1 MRDNFRNLR
10 LNQLARSLTT
20 FEAAR
25 LEARPQRGWSKA
37 IREGLGMSLEE
48 VGKALG
54 QSKKRILDFEHA
66 EAEDRITLRSLRRV
80 ANAMNCE
87 LVYALVPKSGSIIE
101 LAEKLRQR
109 REHTQEQQTRD
120 RVRQDVLGV
129 EHTMAL
135 ENQAAGEVDRLIE
148 EETKRRLK
156 KK

>member
-1 MRDNFRNLR
+1 MRDDFRNLR
-10 LNQLARSLTT
+10 LNQLVRSLST

-25 LEARPQRGWSKA
+25 LQARPQRGWLRA
-37 IREGLGMSLEE
+37 IREGLNMSLEE

-66 EAEDRITLRSLRRV
+66 EADDRITLKSLRRV
-80 ANAMNCE
+80 AGAMDCE

-101 LAEKLRQR
+101 LAEQHRQR
-109 REHTQEQQTRD
+109 RKSRVEQKTRD
-120 RVRQDVLGV
+120 RVREDVLGV

-135 ENQAAGEVDRLIE
+135 ENQATGGVDRLIE

>member
-10 LNQLARSLTT
+10 LNQVARSLSS
-20 FEAAR
+20 FETAR
-25 LEARPQRGWSKA
+25 SEARPQRGWLRA
-37 IREGLGMSLEE
+37 IREALRMSLEE
-48 VGKALG
+48 VGRALG

-66 EAEDRITLRSLRRV
+66 EAEDRITLKSLRRV
-80 ANAMNCE
+80 ASAMDCE

-101 LAEKLRQR
+101 LAEKHRQR
-109 REHTQEQQTRD
+109 HEKNEERQTRD
-120 RVRQDVLGV
+120 RVRQDVLEV

-135 ENQAAGEVDRLIE
+135 ENQAPGDVDRLID